1 METNASLLTTLA
13 VGLGLA
19 LVMGFIATR
28 LRIPAIIGYLVAGML
43 VGPATPGYVA
53 DIALSQQLADIGVIL
68 LMFGVGLHLSIPEL
82 LSVRKIAIPGAIA
95 QITFTTFV
103 GFLLAHGLGWP
114 TGAALVFGLALS
126 VSSTVVVLKALE
138 RRGLLDSLNGSIA
151 VGWLIVQDIVMVLML
166 VLLPGLAPAFGASTG
181 GSASTSS
188 MLFIVFVSA
197 GRAALFVALMLVVGR
212 RLIPWMLWQ
221 VAGTG
226 SRELFTLAV
235 ISLGLGIAYAA
246 AHLFGV
252 SFALGA
258 FFAGTV
264 MNESAL
270 SQRAAEESLPFRD
283 AFSVLFFVSVG
294 VLFDPAIL
302 LREPGRVLAVL
313 AVIVLG
319 NAIASS
325 AIVLAFR
332 YPLNTAL
339 TVAASLAQIGEFSF
353 ILAALGVSLGLLTR
367 DAQAL
372 IVAAAVISMAVNP
385 LVFRVIDPAHRW
397 IRARSGRARLAEL
410 RDDPLAQL
418 PMDVQPEH
426 LNDHVVL
433 VGYGRVGSRIAA
445 ALRDAQAQF
454 VVVEWNREQ
463 VERLRAEGM
472 LAVSGDAGDAGVL
485 IQAHVARAR
494 ALVIAM
500 PDVARARVM
509 LDIARRLRPSIET
522 IVRTHSDEEAELL
535 RREHATRV
543 FMGEHELAR
552 GMIRYVMER
561 IG

>member
-1 METNASLLTTLA
+1 MESNASLLTTLA
-13 VGLGLA
+13 MGLGLA
-19 LVMGFIATR
+19 LVMGFIAMR

-53 DIALSQQLADIGVIL
+53 DIELSQQLADIGVIL
-68 LMFGVGLHLSIPEL
+68 LMFGVGLHLSIPDL
-82 LSVRKIAIPGAIA
+82 LSVRKIAIPGAVA
-95 QITFTTFV
+95 QIAITTAV
-103 GFLLAHGLGWP
+103 GYLVGHVWGWG
-114 TGAALVFGLALS
+114 TGAAIVLGLSLS

-151 VGWLIVQDIVMVLML
+151 IGWLIVQDIVMVLIL
-166 VLLPGLAPAFGASTG
+166 VLLPGLAPVLGSGAAAAGATTG
-181 GSASTSS
+181 
-188 MLFIVFVSA
+188 MLSIVLVSA
-197 GRAALFVALMLVVGR
+197 GRAALFVMLMLVVGR
-212 RLIPWMLWQ
+212 RLIPWLLWQ
-221 VAGTG
+221 IAGTG

-270 SQRAAEESLPFRD
+270 SHRAAEESLPFRD

-294 VLFDPAIL
+294 VLFDPGIL
-302 LREPGRVLAVL
+302 LREPLRVLAVL
-313 AVIVLG
+313 SVIVLA
-319 NAIASS
+319 NAFASS
-325 AIVLAFR
+325 AIVLLFR

-367 DAQAL
+367 EMQAL
-372 IVAAAVISMAVNP
+372 IIAGAVISMAVNP
-385 LVFRVIDPAHRW
+385 LVFLVIEPAHRW
-397 IRARSGRARLAEL
+397 IRARSERARLLEL
-410 RDDPLAQL
+410 PDDPLAQL
-418 PMDVQPEH
+418 PMEVQPEH

-445 ALRDAQAQF
+445 ALREAKTQF

-463 VERLRAEGM
+463 VARLRAAGM

-500 PDVARARVM
+500 PDVTRARAMV
-509 LDIARRLRPSIET
+509 DVARRLRPNIQT
-522 IVRTHSDEEAELL
+522 VVRTHSDEEAELL
-535 RREHATRV
+535 RKEHATQV

-561 IG
+561 IT